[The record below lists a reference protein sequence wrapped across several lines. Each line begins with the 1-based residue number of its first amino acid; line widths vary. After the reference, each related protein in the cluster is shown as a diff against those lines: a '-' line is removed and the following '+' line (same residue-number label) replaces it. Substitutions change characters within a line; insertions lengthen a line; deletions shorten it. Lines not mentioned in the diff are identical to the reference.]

1 MFYMYTFYSF
11 FNFYFLIMK
20 VVFFLQDKC
29 VLSSTFT
36 GDLENTEQVHMKFH
50 CMLQLFY
57 K

>member
-1 MFYMYTFYSF
+1 
-11 FNFYFLIMK
+11 MK
-20 VVFFLQDKC
+20 VLSFFLQDKC
-29 VLSSTFT
+29 VLSNTFT